1 MKSYEGWRDG
11 NGICHIKVIEGG
23 ERNRVLDPRND
34 LYNHSPDGFEWGY
47 GGSGPA
53 QTALALL
60 ADALGDDRRAVELHQ
75 EFKRRVVEPM
85 GREGPWRMGDALIC
99 QIVGEIERLVGARL

>member
-1 MKSYEGWRDG
+1 MKTYEGWRDG
-11 NGICHIKVIEGG
+11 NGICHIKVIERG

-34 LYNHSPDGFEWGY
+34 LDNHSPDGFEWGY

-60 ADALGDDRRAVELHQ
+60 ADALGDDRRAVALHQ
-75 EFKRRVVEPM
+75 DFKQRVVQQM
-85 GREGPWRMGDALIC
+85 SREGPWRMSAATIRD
-99 QIVGEIERLVGARL
+99 IVVEIERLVGARL